1 MRVVVESLGIF
12 SWNRMDLLN
21 AIICRNP
28 SSLVLN
34 RNMPW
39 VDLIWIK
46 DGPQLT
52 ILLLD
57 DGRLFEPR
65 LRGIKRL
72 LIWCHVVRCHDRRMA
87 LERVM
92 DLISFGVE

>member
-1 MRVVVESLGIF
+1 
-12 SWNRMDLLN
+12 MDLLN
-21 AIICRNP
+21 AIICSNP
-28 SSLVLN
+28 CSLLLN
-34 RNMPW
+34 RNVSW
-39 VDLIWIK
+39 VDLIRIK

-72 LIWCHVVRCHDRRMA
+72 LIRGHVVRCHDRRMA
-87 LERVM
+87 LERVV